1 MKIRI
6 WIFHLGFL
14 VMQKIKY
21 PLLLK
26 ALPDIQNLPDLRF
39 FFFSFRWDMEG
50 ELYKLFPH
58 VGQEGTVVPSKDVGY
73 IKFETP
79 VFVKDFRFRFAF
91 HDVYI
96 LLKIISYKIAR
107 ITFA

>member
-1 MKIRI
+1 
-6 WIFHLGFL
+6 
-14 VMQKIKY
+14 
-21 PLLLK
+21 
-26 ALPDIQNLPDLRF
+26 
-39 FFFSFRWDMEG
+39 MEG

-96 LLKIISYKIAR
+96 LLKIISYIYKIWNA
-107 ITFA
+107 IFSNKLNF

>member
-1 MKIRI
+1 
-6 WIFHLGFL
+6 
-14 VMQKIKY
+14 
-21 PLLLK
+21 
-26 ALPDIQNLPDLRF
+26 
-39 FFFSFRWDMEG
+39 MEG

-73 IKFETP
+73 IKVETP

-96 LLKIISYKIAR
+96 LLKIISYIYKI
-107 ITFA
+107 